1 MKWVVFVVLMT
12 SEGMMEKK
20 YNGGPGWNELPK
32 CIKFVTENTPL
43 VLENIED
50 NGLLDNG
57 TTLLGI
63 GCYERNLAIEELV
76 IF

>member
-20 YNGGPGWNELPK
+20 YNGGPGWTELPK
-32 CIKFVTENTPL
+32 CINFVTKNTPL
-43 VLENIED
+43 VIENIED